1 MQQSKRRAPPPPLN
15 LRSLERPQPS
25 FRRSPRFPPPT
36 PPPRTPLPS
45 LPLLTPPHTPCSSHL
60 RLPADRCPSL
70 SSCASPLSVISPTY
84 LEPRDLRRQPTL
96 SRRASRRAPR
106 ESLVALPTKFHED
119 DDGLH
124 PFARVDDADTLY
136 SPTSSTYSSATA
148 VSGVDARIAD
158 LEAQLRALQERLEPE
173 LRTTKSMPF
182 LRRLQRKDD
191 RQAKE
196 FMALVEAKEFMALV
210 EAKRNGKPIRDKE
223 ERPSARALLLGRA
236 GASTIDLSH
245 LEVKDKE
252 KRRWNIWYKIR
263 TLAM

>member
-1 MQQSKRRAPPPPLN
+1 MTDSI
-15 LRSLERPQPS
+15 PS
-25 FRRSPRFPPPT
+25 P
-36 PPPRTPLPS
+36 
-45 LPLLTPPHTPCSSHL
+45 
-60 RLPADRCPSL
+60 
-70 SSCASPLSVISPTY
+70 
-84 LEPRDLRRQPTL
+84 
-96 SRRASRRAPR
+96 
-106 ESLVALPTKFHED
+106 
-119 DDGLH
+119 G
-124 PFARVDDADTLY
+124 
-136 SPTSSTYSSATA
+136 TYSSATA

-252 KRRWNIWYKIR
+252 KRRWNICSCDVAPHLRPTGHTTYIDSDSDSVAAEDMH
-263 TLAM
+263 T